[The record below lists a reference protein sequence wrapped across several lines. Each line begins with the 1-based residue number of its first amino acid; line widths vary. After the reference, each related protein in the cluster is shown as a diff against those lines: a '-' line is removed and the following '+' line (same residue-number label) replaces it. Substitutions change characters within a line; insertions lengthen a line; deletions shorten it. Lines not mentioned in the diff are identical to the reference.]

1 MLEIV
6 NFTLGPVMTNAY
18 LVADPGSGEAV
29 VIDPADDGDVIVAEA
44 EQHGWRIGSIWLT
57 HAHFDHLAGAGG
69 VADRVNPPPPVALHP
84 DDYSLWR
91 MQGGAPLF
99 GMKIDP
105 GPEPMVDL
113 YHNQILMLGENTIEV
128 RHAPGHT
135 RGHVIFTCIAEK
147 VAFCGDVI
155 FQGSIG
161 RTDLPGGDYQT
172 LMDSIQK
179 QILSL
184 PDDTRLFSGHGPVT
198 TVGRERIWN
207 PFLVG

>member
-29 VIDPADDGDVIVAEA
+29 VIDPADDGEVIVAEA
-44 EQHGWRIGSIWLT
+44 EQHEWRIGSIWLT

-105 GPEPMVDL
+105 GPEPTVDL

-135 RGHVIFTCIAEK
+135 RGHVIFICIAEK